1 MNARKW
7 LRRRL
12 AGRSLQLLADEVDF
26 RIEKAADREVV
37 IASYAVQLAAERE
50 RADAAERERDAWRL
64 RARSAPL
71 TPVGDEDATTL
82 DKVRRDWVERTGG
95 R

>member
-1 MNARKW
+1 MSARSW
-7 LRRRL
+7 WRRVRG
-12 AGRSLQLLADEVDF
+12 GRALQLAEEEIEF
-26 RIEKAADREVV
+26 QSEKAADRELV

-50 RADAAERERDAWRL
+50 RADTAQRERDAWRL

-71 TPVGDEDATTL
+71 TPVGEEHERAVRHADA
-82 DKVRRDWVERTGG
+82 EQTGG